1 MGERRGTKALELWC
15 RRMVDGYEGV
25 RIDNMTTSWR
35 DGRAFCALI
44 HTFKPELINFDELK
58 KDDIYYNNELAFRVA
73 EKYLNIPSLLDP
85 NDMVAYEVPD
95 KLSILTYLSQ
105 FYQVFSQTTKA
116 QENSIARLKR
126 TNPTDGKPPTN
137 PPAKMAHVVPKRE
150 PCFKCKNPVF
160 LAERL
165 VVGTKLYHRCCLKCA
180 RCKTLLTIGS
190 FYETENDGEYVC
202 DVCPDEEK
210 NAEAKKSVD
219 LSSQRLSIAQKI
231 ALFEKDKG
239 NVLKKSLSDEEKS
252 KSLNRQNSMTST
264 ATIKLASPNKSA
276 ALNSFLSEQVNTPI
290 ESDDDNEA
298 ADLSVI
304 STSSEDN
311 EVDFPPTVPGNHP
324 TNKPTHKVNDNVD
337 YAATSQSSPVLPTI
351 TTKRF
356 TKELTPN
363 MDSEFEDILNSY
375 SDQPEEL
382 NESQL
387 DNNILIDLEFDQ
399 LMGTEVT
406 NNSSDNLVNIGRAQM
421 SHQYFVKE
429 VKDQQTIVKND
440 IVEIKEVVLEQPLE
454 EVEIVEFKQMEK
466 EESLDVKEVKEVA
479 EIEIKK
485 VEEEKEEVEVKFDN
499 LEVVMDVKKLEIP
512 ESEDL
517 NPQDPEVETKE
528 GTESNVNEILEVA
541 ESKDVVEQVESQ
553 LDVLEVPEAQ
563 SNEAQTFKLP
573 ESKDEE
579 STEKNEDVNKTDE
592 VLNIKYP
599 ICLNPFGDE
608 EEAPASV
615 ASTNKDP
622 KRPSLNPFGSSDEDD
637 GINDD
642 DIYPKKTLHSGT
654 LPKPPRPPLP
664 KTMTMNRMSTNPF
677 GDSDEESHEKVTQT
691 RTPVPTPRKIIHST
705 TPEPQPRNQS
715 HHNSPGHSF
724 KGSTSSLASSTDGL
738 SLRRKKKKAP
748 PPPPT
753 AMPPTSMINVI
764 DGLQLNKKT
773 PTNTP
778 KKKRL
783 APTPPSAL
791 ARNRDNDA
799 TSVSQMY
806 DSMQSLVADISVT
819 DLDSNQDVS
828 ECLTTETLPLSSIE
842 SEDSCK
848 TTKLRLIPLEESLIE
863 DGGVPHDVNEEIT
876 YRRKIMPLSPQS
888 TLSDPP
894 SERQWEKMKDNKEA
908 QNRNRQSQ
916 ISIKEPLE
924 STESV
929 QYLNKSSHGKWK
941 RRKGPAPALP
951 TLPMPQKKLL
961 QMLPLQEIR
970 HELEIIDVQQQGLE
984 KQGVIL
990 EKMIRERCEGTEE
1003 DLLEQLQEKKN
1014 TPEVEDLIMQL
1025 FELVNEKNELFR
1037 RQAELMYLRRQHR
1050 LESEQSEIEYEIRVL
1065 MAQPEVNKTDSD
1077 KTREEAL
1084 IARLVEVV
1092 QLRNE
1097 VIDSLETD
1105 RLREAQEDLS
1115 IKQRMEIHSA
1125 KRDEELINQTPTKLS
1140 KKEKKKQKE
1149 AKKLLKLK
1157 KLDEKDLD
1165 TSEIK
1170 AETKEKK
1177 KKKKF
1182 LF

>member
-15 RRMVDGYEGV
+15 RRMVEGYEGV

-58 KDDIYYNNELAFRVA
+58 KDDVYYNNELAFRVA

-126 TNPTDGKPPTN
+126 TNPADGKPPTN
-137 PPAKMAHVVPKRE
+137 PPAKMAHIVPKRE

-210 NAEAKKSVD
+210 NAEAKKSID

-231 ALFEKDKG
+231 ALFEKDTS

-252 KSLNRQNSMTST
+252 KSLNRQNSMTSS
-264 ATIKLASPNKSA
+264 ATITLASP
-276 ALNSFLSEQVNTPI
+276 LNSFLAEQINTTI

-298 ADLSVI
+298 ADLSLN

-311 EVDFPPTVPGNHP
+311 EVDLPPIVPGNHP
-324 TNKPTHKVNDNVD
+324 THITTDKINDNVD
-337 YAATSQSSPVLPTI
+337 NATPMPVF
-351 TTKRF
+351 TTNTRRF

-363 MDSEFEDILNSY
+363 TDSEFENILNSY
-375 SDQPEEL
+375 SDEPEVH

-387 DNNILIDLEFDQ
+387 DNNIQIELEFDQ
-399 LMGTEVT
+399 LMGKEEMTTEMTTTSDNVNFGLKAQVSHHVVNVNDEQT
-406 NNSSDNLVNIGRAQM
+406 NNKTHV
-421 SHQYFVKE
+421 
-429 VKDQQTIVKND
+429 
-440 IVEIKEVVLEQPLE
+440 VEIKEVVLEPV
-454 EVEIVEFKQMEK
+454 EVEVEFKEMDKVEVTDVVEVVEEVKIETVRVEKEKDDEVDVMLDNFEVVEMEK
-466 EESLDVKEVKEVA
+466 FEEPES
-479 EIEIKK
+479 
-485 VEEEKEEVEVKFDN
+485 EEEKKFKEPEVVTKDHQIEVESKI
-499 LEVVMDVKKLEIP
+499 EV
-512 ESEDL
+512 
-517 NPQDPEVETKE
+517 
-528 GTESNVNEILEVA
+528 LEVA
-541 ESKDVVEQVESQ
+541 EVEIKDEE
-553 LDVLEVPEAQ
+553 LIDEKLEVPETQINDAQ
-563 SNEAQTFKLP
+563 IFKIP
-573 ESKDEE
+573 EVEIKDEE
-579 STEKNEDVNKTDE
+579 IIITTEDVNQDDE
-592 VLNIKYP
+592 LLNIKYP

-608 EEAPASV
+608 EEVPA
-615 ASTNKDP
+615 DP
-622 KRPSLNPFGSSDEDD
+622 KRPSLNPFGSSDDD
-637 GINDD
+637 DQDEKDD

-677 GDSDEESHEKVTQT
+677 GESDEENEKMTQN
-691 RTPVPTPRKIIHST
+691 RTPVPTPRKIIHSS
-705 TPEPQPRNQS
+705 TPEPTPRNLS

-753 AMPPTSMINVI
+753 PMSMINVI
-764 DGLQLNKKT
+764 DSLQLNKKT

-783 APTPPSAL
+783 APTPPSSL
-791 ARNRDNDA
+791 ARNE
-799 TSVSQMY
+799 QQY
-806 DSMQSLVADISVT
+806 DSMPSLADASITELESQQET
-819 DLDSNQDVS
+819 QDVS
-828 ECLTTETLPLSSIE
+828 DVGLQDTLPLSSLD
-842 SEDSCK
+842 SEENCK
-848 TTKLRLIPLEESLIE
+848 TKLRLIPLEESLIE
-863 DGGVPHDVNEEIT
+863 DNGSGGGVYHDINEEIT

-888 TLSDPP
+888 TLSSDSP
-894 SERQWEKMKDNKEA
+894 SNERQWEKMKDNKEA

-924 STESV
+924 SSESV
-929 QYLNKSSHGKWK
+929 HYLNKSSHGKWK

-1077 KTREEAL
+1077 KAREEAL

-1170 AETKEKK
+1170 TETKEKK